1 MTFTVPVALRE
12 PQNHSSDCYFCLTN
26 IKRIIPKSKITVQ
39 YPDFPSAMQSVP
51 HREELTLPA
60 PPENLTFS
68 DYHSDP
74 DEGHGQRFDI

>member
-1 MTFTVPVALRE
+1 MPFAFSVVLRE
-12 PQNHSSDCYFCLTN
+12 PKNHSSDCNFSLTN
-26 IKRIIPKSKITVQ
+26 IKRIISKSKNTVK
-39 YPDFPSAMQSVP
+39 YPDFPSAMRPVP

-74 DEGHGQRFDI
+74 DEDHGQRFDI